1 MFVITTP
8 TGVEPVQSRIY
19 KRERILGPI
28 RGGVKN
34 ILLQSALNKKV
45 W

>member
-34 ILLQSALNKKV
+34 ILLQSSLNKKV